1 MTNSIKREILSAL
14 NDEAK
19 KVISK
24 LQQTNNL
31 IKQLSDE
38 KKTLEQYLKDNVNN
52 HEIVDLDS
60 DLKIKIYDLTSKD
73 SIVLDYDKII
83 TDYKVDTKKYETIK
97 KGTTSTR
104 ITWSG
109 ADK

>member
-1 MTNSIKREILSAL
+1 MANNIKREILGSL
-14 NDEAK
+14 NDETK

-31 IKQLSDE
+31 IKQLTDE
-38 KKTLEQYLKDNVNN
+38 KKVLEQYLKDNVNN
-52 HEIVDLDS
+52 HEIIDLDS
-60 DLKIKIYDLTSKD
+60 NLKIKIYDLTTKD
-73 SIVLDYDKII
+73 SIVLNYEKII
-83 TDYKVDTKKYETIK
+83 ADYQVDTKKYEMIK
-97 KGTTSTR
+97 KGITSTK